1 MFYAIIV
8 FILVILFLAGT
19 NRGNLSALHMIAV
32 LLCYMMALVFL
43 ALYLSKDTYYYNTA
57 NHYFALPKQIWKVLL
72 LLSVNKSTIIRLC
85 NLSVLG
91 VIFLG
96 VLFSLSLLHPS
107 LSSIAPKIKKTASAI
122 ILAEL
127 LVYDPAVIRGLYYLL
142 FPRFLSVS
150 GFSALQSVLHGFTM
164 FLNLSLIITSL
175 ALLALT
181 IRKTPGLRML
191 RMNLFSI
198 AVSYLF
204 VMLTFIYIFIR
215 YPCVMVKISKLA
227 GTVTYL
233 PAPLQSNSIL
243 YRIFPYFL
251 IFTLLLTTVSIYT
264 SNDITLRLRRED
276 FSISKQIAASDIT
289 SRTFCHYMKNE
300 LLAIQAELDNLELND
315 ESAIAVQNVVNRCDH
330 LYQRLDTIHRN
341 THSAVLIMQKENLGI
356 VMSELVEE
364 HLKPYSDIQVV
375 CQFDKD
381 CPPALIDRN
390 YFEQAILNIL
400 TNAVEAV
407 EKNPPNRRRI
417 ELSLASLDN
426 WIVLSIHDTG
436 VGIPKENLPNIF
448 MPFYTSEPI
457 ARHWGIGLSLTHK
470 IIAAHEGH
478 IEVESTV
485 NAGTTFQI
493 MLPIVQSNA

>member
-19 NRGNLSALHMIAV
+19 NRGNLSSLHMIAV
-32 LLCYMMALVFL
+32 LVCYMMALIFL

-57 NHYFALPKQIWKVLL
+57 NHYFALPKSIWKVLL

-85 NLSVLG
+85 NLTVLG

-96 VLFSLSLLHPS
+96 VLFSLSFMHPS
-107 LSSIAPKIKKTASAI
+107 LSAIAPKMKWSTSAI
-122 ILAEL
+122 LLTEL
-127 LVYDPAVIRGLYYLL
+127 LIYDPAFIRRIYYILY
-142 FPRFLSVS
+142 PRFLDVS
-150 GFSALQSVLHGFTM
+150 GFTAFQSVLHGFTM
-164 FLNLSLIITSL
+164 ILNLSLILISL
-175 ALLALT
+175 FLLVLT
-181 IRKTPGLRML
+181 IKKTPGLRLL
-191 RMNLFSI
+191 RMNIFSI
-198 AVSYLF
+198 TVSYLF
-204 VMLTFIYIFIR
+204 IMLTFVYIFFR
-215 YPCVMVKISKLA
+215 YPCVMVKFSKFS

-243 YRIFPYFL
+243 YQIFPYFL
-251 IFTLLLTTVSIYT
+251 IFTLLLATVSIYT

-315 ESAIAVQNVVNRCDH
+315 ESAAAVQNVVNRCDH
-330 LYQRLDTIHRN
+330 LYKRLDTIHRN
-341 THSAVLIMQKENLGI
+341 THSAVLIMQKEDLGS
-356 VMSELVEE
+356 VMANLVEE
-364 HLKPYSDIQVV
+364 HLKPYSDIHVV
-375 CQFDKD
+375 CHFDKD

-400 TNAVEAV
+400 SNAVEAV
-407 EKNPPNRRRI
+407 EKNPPGRRRI
-417 ELSLASLDN
+417 DLSLGSLDN
-426 WIVLSIHDTG
+426 WIVLTIHDTG
-436 VGIPKENLPNIF
+436 VGIPKENLHHIF

-470 IIAAHEGH
+470 IITAHEGH
-478 IEVESTV
+478 IEVDSSV
-485 NAGTTFQI
+485 NVGTTFQI
-493 MLPIVQSNA
+493 MLPIVQSNV